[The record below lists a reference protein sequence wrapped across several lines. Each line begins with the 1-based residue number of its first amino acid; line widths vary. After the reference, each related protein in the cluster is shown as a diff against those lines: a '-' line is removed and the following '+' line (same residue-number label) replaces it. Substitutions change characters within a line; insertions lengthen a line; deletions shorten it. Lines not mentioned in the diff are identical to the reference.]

1 LFFRLYMCVCVC
13 ILHEEKSFY
22 FLVAV
27 KIVFS
32 GPPPDRLFSLQM
44 KIRKKKKEKS
54 PVCYEPGRL
63 SVCVCCW
70 CGILHS
76 TLFIAPHIAQAIQDE
91 DPQLKK
97 KTRPNVWTRVWVQT
111 LETHRQRER
120 EREREQY
127 NKNPESRH
135 IQQQPTGKRKRS
147 SRSLSIHCKKKF
159 VLPKTHRHNIFF
171 YNITL
176 RES

>member
-1 LFFRLYMCVCVC
+1 MC
-13 ILHEEKSFY
+13 ILHEEKIFY

-44 KIRKKKKEKS
+44 KIRKKKKKKIS
-54 PVCYEPGRL
+54 RVLWAWASL
-63 SVCVCCW
+63 SLCVCCW

-76 TLFIAPHIAQAIQDE
+76 TLFIAPHIAQAIKDE

-120 EREREQY
+120 EQY
-127 NKNPESRH
+127 NKNPESSH
-135 IQQQPTGKRKRS
+135 IQQQPTWKRKRS
-147 SRSLSIHCKKKF
+147 SRSLSIHCKKKKF